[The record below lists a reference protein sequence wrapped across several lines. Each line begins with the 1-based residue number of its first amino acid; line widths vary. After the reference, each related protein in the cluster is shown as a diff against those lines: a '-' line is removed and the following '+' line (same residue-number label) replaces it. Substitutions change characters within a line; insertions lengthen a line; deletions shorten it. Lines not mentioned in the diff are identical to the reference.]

1 MTRFLVLKSPRN
13 KAQASVCR
21 ILGTIALASTVMT
34 VAGPA
39 SAQSLTCELG
49 RVEGL
54 DGWSDAARKYWLSE
68 ITARITERAR
78 VFYET
83 GTFKPASYSMNGIT
97 ASIASAKL
105 QMIKVKKESAASD
118 QTIIGHVPGTE
129 VPVYDVK
136 SPADSAAEEAITVDQ
151 ASFRLPV
158 RLEDLPSGA
167 KETAIVS
174 AVCTAGSGSMADE
187 RRSAQK
193 RSNLQNKTVIR

>member
-1 MTRFLVLKSPRN
+1 MTSFAILESSEK
-13 KAQASVCR
+13 KAKVSVCVV
-21 ILGTIALASTVMT
+21 LGAIALASTVMT
-34 VAGPA
+34 CAAPA

-68 ITARITERAR
+68 IATRITERAR

-118 QTIIGHVPGTE
+118 QTIVGHVPGTE

-136 SPADSAAEEAITVDQ
+136 SRADSAAEEAITVDQ

-174 AVCTAGSGSMADE
+174 AVCTAGSGSLADE
-187 RRSAQK
+187 RRNGQK
-193 RSNLQNKTVIR
+193 RSNLQSKTLIR

>member
-1 MTRFLVLKSPRN
+1 MTSFAVSKISEK
-13 KAQASVCR
+13 KAKRSMCL
-21 ILGTIALASTVMT
+21 ILGTIALASPVMM
-34 VAGPA
+34 VAGPV

-136 SPADSAAEEAITVDQ
+136 SRADSAAEEAITVDQ

-158 RLEDLPSGA
+158 RLEDLPNGA

-174 AVCTAGSGSMADE
+174 AVCTSGSGATNDE
-187 RRSAQK
+187 RRSALK
-193 RSNLQNKTVIR
+193 RSNLQTKTVIR